1 MSITLKLLESVG
13 QIESNILSALSVQ
26 FNASMKS
33 KKNKI
38 LQDIK
43 TLIPFWISSQPE
55 MQSLLSSD
63 PLSLVG
69 QFGITI
75 SPTAIVSAI
84 VSSVVNSA
92 NILII
97 PYDKKLNGGGI
108 ELNIQPNNF
117 ANLLGLP
124 QGHSVYQD
132 GNLHWLD
139 WLLNRGDEIIV
150 AGYQYNPQTGIGR
163 SKLGNMKSGGGF
175 RVPPEFSGTE
185 QNNFITRALVGSN
198 QEKQISKIFETILS
212 A

>member
-1 MSITLKLLESVG
+1 MTITLKLLESVD

-38 LQDIK
+38 LQDVK
-43 TLIPFWISSQPE
+43 TLIPSWISSQPE

-63 PLSLVG
+63 PLSLIG

-75 SPTAIVSAI
+75 SPTSIVSAI

-97 PYDKKLNGGGI
+97 PYDKKLSGGGI
-108 ELNIQPNNF
+108 ELNIQPDNF

-124 QGHSVYQD
+124 QGHSFYQD

-150 AGYQYNPQTGIGR
+150 AGYQYDPQTGIGR
-163 SKLGNMKSGGGF
+163 SKLGNMKTGGSF

>member
-108 ELNIQPNNF
+108 ELNIQPDNF

-163 SKLGNMKSGGGF
+163 SKLGNMKTGGSF

>member
-1 MSITLKLLESVG
+1 MTITLKLLESVD

-38 LQDIK
+38 LQDVK
-43 TLIPFWISSQPE
+43 TLIPSWISSQPE

-75 SPTAIVSAI
+75 SPTSIVSAI

-108 ELNIQPNNF
+108 ELNIQPDNF

-124 QGHSVYQD
+124 QGHSLYQD

-163 SKLGNMKSGGGF
+163 SKLGNMKTGGSF

>member
-1 MSITLKLLESVG
+1 MTITLKLLESVD

-38 LQDIK
+38 LQDVK
-43 TLIPFWISSQPE
+43 TLIPSWISSQPE

-75 SPTAIVSAI
+75 SPTSIVSAI

-97 PYDKKLNGGGI
+97 PYDKKLSGGGI
-108 ELNIQPNNF
+108 ELNIQPDNF

-163 SKLGNMKSGGGF
+163 SKLGNMKTGGSF

>member
-1 MSITLKLLESVG
+1 MTITLKLLESVD

-38 LQDIK
+38 LQDVK
-43 TLIPFWISSQPE
+43 TLIPSWISSQPE

-75 SPTAIVSAI
+75 SPTSIVNAI

-97 PYDKKLNGGGI
+97 PYNKQLSGGGI
-108 ELNIQPNNF
+108 ELNIQPDNF

-163 SKLGNMKSGGGF
+163 SKLGNMKTGGSF

-212 A
+212 S

>member
-1 MSITLKLLESVG
+1 MTITLKLLESVD

-38 LQDIK
+38 LQDVK
-43 TLIPFWISSQPE
+43 TLIPSWISSQPE

-75 SPTAIVSAI
+75 SPTSIVSAI

-97 PYDKKLNGGGI
+97 PYDKKLSGGGI
-108 ELNIQPNNF
+108 ELNIQPDNF

-124 QGHSVYQD
+124 Q
-132 GNLHWLD
+132 
-139 WLLNRGDEIIV
+139 
-150 AGYQYNPQTGIGR
+150 
-163 SKLGNMKSGGGF
+163 
-175 RVPPEFSGTE
+175 
-185 QNNFITRALVGSN
+185 
-198 QEKQISKIFETILS
+198 
-212 A
+212 

>member
-1 MSITLKLLESVG
+1 MTITLKLLESVD

-38 LQDIK
+38 LQDVK
-43 TLIPFWISSQPE
+43 TLIPSWISSQPE

-69 QFGITI
+69 QFGIII
-75 SPTAIVSAI
+75 SPTSIVSAI

-97 PYDKKLNGGGI
+97 PYDKKLSGGGI
-108 ELNIQPNNF
+108 ELNIQPDNF

-124 QGHSVYQD
+124 QGHSVYQG

-163 SKLGNMKSGGGF
+163 SKLGNMKTGGSF

>member
-1 MSITLKLLESVG
+1 MTITLKLLESVD

-26 FNASMKS
+26 FNSSMKS

-38 LQDIK
+38 LQDVK
-43 TLIPFWISSQPE
+43 TLIPSWISSQPE

-63 PLSLVG
+63 PLSLIG

-75 SPTAIVSAI
+75 SPTSIVSAI

-108 ELNIQPNNF
+108 ELNIQPDNF
-117 ANLLGLP
+117 SNLLGLP
-124 QGHSVYQD
+124 HGHSLYQD

-163 SKLGNMKSGGGF
+163 SKLGNMKTGGSF

-212 A
+212 S